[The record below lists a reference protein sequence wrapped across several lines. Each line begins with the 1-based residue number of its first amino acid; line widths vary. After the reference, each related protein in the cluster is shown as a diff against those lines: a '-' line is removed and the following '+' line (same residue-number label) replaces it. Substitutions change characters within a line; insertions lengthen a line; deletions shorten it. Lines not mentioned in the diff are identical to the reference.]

1 MPKAFPETPEQR
13 QKRRSVVRVLT
24 RLSTALAS
32 PDVLSKDAGAA
43 ILGHR
48 VGQLREVL
56 DGEELELLDAQVQL
70 YQEATGV
77 PLPIPAPLPPV
88 PPLPT
93 RPSKAAGSQSRFR
106 VHASDLQLTFNKA
119 SWIAADIAVVEQW
132 FRQDGCNLAF
142 RFQTWAL
149 EDLPARFRESLEHV
163 SLTMEESCHS
173 TQKRVHLHAQL
184 TFASRID
191 RTSLVDFVFD
201 GVQPHIEAW
210 QCDLLGVARRVRLFC
225 ELLHCTVL

>member
-1 MPKAFPETPEQR
+1 MPKAFAETPEQR

-70 YQEATGV
+70 YEEATGV

-106 VHASDLQLTFNKA
+106 VHASDLQLTCFTGLALCSYTECCGLGGWVGLSGWMRYSA
-119 SWIAADIAVVEQW
+119 SAV
-132 FRQDGCNLAF
+132 RD
-142 RFQTWAL
+142 RFAL
-149 EDLPARFRESLEHV
+149 IRKVCKL
-163 SLTMEESCHS
+163 
-173 TQKRVHLHAQL
+173 
-184 TFASRID
+184 
-191 RTSLVDFVFD
+191 
-201 GVQPHIEAW
+201 
-210 QCDLLGVARRVRLFC
+210 
-225 ELLHCTVL
+225 

>member
-1 MPKAFPETPEQR
+1 MPKAFPETPDQR
-13 QKRRSVVRVLT
+13 QKRRSVVRVIT

-48 VGQLREVL
+48 VCQLREVL
-56 DGEELELLDAQVQL
+56 EGEELELLDAQVQL
-70 YQEATGV
+70 YEEATGV
-77 PLPIPAPLPPV
+77 PLPILAPLPPV
-88 PPLPT
+88 PPLP
-93 RPSKAAGSQSRFR
+93 GSQPRFR

-119 SWIAADIAVVEQW
+119 SWIAADIEVVEQW

-149 EDLPARFRESLEHV
+149 EDLPARFRESLKRV

-184 TFASRID
+184 SFASRID

-201 GVQPHIEAW
+201 GVQPHIETW
-210 QCDLLGVARRVRLFC
+210 QCDLLGVCQASSLF
-225 ELLHCTVL
+225 L